1 MGMVFGLQATAKDF
15 VEDKF
20 TTMEREAEEQK
31 RKEEE
36 LANLAEVVRCRVT
49 HLCNQTPFCLFREL
63 TSTGKANCWNHCNC
77 RVVRTMAA

>member
-36 LANLAEVVRCRVT
+36 LANLAEVVRCLVT
-49 HLCNQTPFCLFREL
+49 HIFVISPPFVSF
-63 TSTGKANCWNHCNC
+63 GK
-77 RVVRTMAA
+77 